1 MIRYSDADIETLI
14 KSAVVDD
21 IIKKLDK
28 KGGLSNLEYEFILEQ
43 VYKELDYYII
53 KSYHDKEII
62 RDLYSMWSVSK
73 KDFDV
78 IKDADKV
85 VLGKGNL
92 MEENCIELLK
102 GIKITSNNLIKE
114 NISTLCLQRKQLEIF
129 DKQSY
134 SLRIKSHYIMQ
145 KHAKD
150 FMLPAVLRNIDAI
163 NDSVKKIKVLS
174 KQYVIKK

>member
-73 KDFDV
+73 NEK
-78 IKDADKV
+78 
-85 VLGKGNL
+85 
-92 MEENCIELLK
+92 
-102 GIKITSNNLIKE
+102 
-114 NISTLCLQRKQLEIF
+114 
-129 DKQSY
+129 
-134 SLRIKSHYIMQ
+134 
-145 KHAKD
+145 
-150 FMLPAVLRNIDAI
+150 
-163 NDSVKKIKVLS
+163 
-174 KQYVIKK
+174 